1 MTKYKY
7 AGIFTQCRTIRRWIV
22 VIDGEEFPFDRK
34 KHAFMSAALAKS
46 RGLDT
51 KLIEDTTLKFRSPA
65 AIDFHEEKF
74 QIDISNQIP

>member
-1 MTKYKY
+1 MF
-7 AGIFTQCRTIRRWIV
+7 ASMRTIRKWIV

-34 KHAFMSAALAKS
+34 KHAFMSASLAKS

-51 KLIEDTTLKFRSPA
+51 KLIEDTTLRFRSPA
-65 AIDFHEEKF
+65 AIEYHDEKY